1 MIALV
6 SQEFI
11 KDAGIGIK
19 IVIYGPDPILIVS
32 SIILNGAREMHEV
45 ILQGPEVHHS
55 LYEEEIEAE
64 LSELIF

>member
-1 MIALV
+1 
-6 SQEFI
+6 
-11 KDAGIGIK
+11 
-19 IVIYGPDPILIVS
+19 
-32 SIILNGAREMHEV
+32 MHEV